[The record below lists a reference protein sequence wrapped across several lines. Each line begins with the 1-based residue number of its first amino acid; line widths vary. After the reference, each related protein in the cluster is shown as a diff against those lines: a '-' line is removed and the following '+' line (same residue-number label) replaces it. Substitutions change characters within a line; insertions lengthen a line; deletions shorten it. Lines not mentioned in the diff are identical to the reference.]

1 MTRKVDHQ
9 PHDLPK
15 DAKTMGGGVESST
28 EPFHPQRRKAA
39 LVLLSVTLI
48 WGATFIWMKQ
58 ALNALEIELSTYG
71 NFPVVAFL
79 VAVRFSIAIPLVMVF
94 FPTARSG
101 LQSPVVWKGG
111 VLLGFLM
118 LVGFV
123 GQMVALNDINPSTS
137 AFLTSLYVV
146 MTAVLTVVMTDN
158 TPRRS
163 LYWGVLLATVGAGF
177 IEGPPHLSWGWGEI
191 ITVICAFF
199 FALHIIYTQHWTL
212 KHDPLQLTLTQF
224 LIIGGGSMVLALA
237 TSDAPF
243 QMAEEVLTREGVL
256 LPLVLLGVGGSFFCL
271 VALNVFQ
278 RHMHPVQAA
287 IIYAFEPVWAT
298 LFGLGLGLVPWTW
311 WILFGGG
318 VLLAGNLLVEIT
330 SPDQEAPLL
339 TDSIQE
345 NG

>member
-1 MTRKVDHQ
+1 MCQRWVNGMD
-9 PHDLPK
+9 
-15 DAKTMGGGVESST
+15 SI
-28 EPFHPQRRKAA
+28 EPFHPRRRKAA

-94 FPTARSG
+94 FPTARAG
-101 LQSPVVWKGG
+101 LQSHVVWKGG
-111 VLLGFLM
+111 VLLGSMM

-123 GQMVALNDINPSTS
+123 GQMVALNDINPATS

-163 LYWGVLLATVGAGF
+163 LYWGVLMATVGAGF
-177 IEGPPHLSWGWGEI
+177 IEGLPHLSWGWGEI

-237 TSDAPF
+237 TSDAPL
-243 QMAEEVLTREGVL
+243 QMAKEVLTREGVL
-256 LPLVLLGVGGSFFCL
+256 LPLILLGVGGSFFCL

-298 LFGLGLGLVPWTW
+298 LFGLSLGLVPWTW

-318 VLLAGNLLVEIT
+318 VLLAGNILVELT
-330 SPDQEAPLL
+330 SPKDDADIALQA
-339 TDSIQE
+339 IQE

>member
-1 MTRKVDHQ
+1 MEGEGQAVV
-9 PHDLPK
+9 PSFVPK
-15 DAKTMGGGVESST
+15 
-28 EPFHPQRRKAA
+28 RRKAA

-58 ALNALEIELSTYG
+58 ALNALEMEISTYG

-94 FPTARSG
+94 FPTARAG
-101 LQSPVVWKGG
+101 LQSRVVWKGG
-111 VLLGFLM
+111 VLLGSMM

-123 GQMVALNDINPSTS
+123 GQMVALNDINPATS

-163 LYWGVLLATVGAGF
+163 LYWGVLMATVGAGF

-237 TSDAPF
+237 TSDAPL

-256 LPLVLLGVGGSFFCL
+256 LPLILLGVGGSFFCL

-298 LFGLGLGLVPWTW
+298 LFGLSLGLVPWTW

-318 VLLAGNLLVEIT
+318 VLLAGNILVELT
-330 SPDQEAPLL
+330 SPKDDADIEPQA
-339 TDSIQE
+339 IQE

>member
-1 MTRKVDHQ
+1 MCQRWVNGMD
-9 PHDLPK
+9 
-15 DAKTMGGGVESST
+15 SI
-28 EPFHPQRRKAA
+28 EPFHPRRRKAA

-94 FPTARSG
+94 FPTTRAG
-101 LQSPVVWKGG
+101 LQSRVVWKGG
-111 VLLGFLM
+111 VLLGSMM

-123 GQMVALNDINPSTS
+123 GQMVALNDINPATS

-163 LYWGVLLATVGAGF
+163 LYWGVLMATVGAGF

-199 FALHIIYTQHWTL
+199 FALHIIYPQHWTL

-237 TSDAPF
+237 TSDAPL

-256 LPLVLLGVGGSFFCL
+256 LPLFLLGIGGSFFCF

-298 LFGLGLGLVPWTW
+298 LFGLGMGLVPWTW

-318 VLLAGNLLVEIT
+318 VLLAGNILVELT
-330 SPDQEAPLL
+330 SPKDDADIEPQA
-339 TDSIQE
+339 IQE

>member
-1 MTRKVDHQ
+1 MCQRWVNGMD
-9 PHDLPK
+9 
-15 DAKTMGGGVESST
+15 SI
-28 EPFHPQRRKAA
+28 EPFHPRRRKAA

-94 FPTARSG
+94 FPTTRAG
-101 LQSPVVWKGG
+101 LQSRVVWKGG
-111 VLLGFLM
+111 VLLGSMM

-123 GQMVALNDINPSTS
+123 GQMVALNDINPATS

-163 LYWGVLLATVGAGF
+163 LYWGVLMATVGAGF

-237 TSDAPF
+237 TSDAPL

-256 LPLVLLGVGGSFFCL
+256 LPLILLGVGGSFFCL

-298 LFGLGLGLVPWTW
+298 LFGLSLGLVPWTW

-318 VLLAGNLLVEIT
+318 VLLAGNILVELT
-330 SPDQEAPLL
+330 SPKDDADIEPQA
-339 TDSIQE
+339 IQE